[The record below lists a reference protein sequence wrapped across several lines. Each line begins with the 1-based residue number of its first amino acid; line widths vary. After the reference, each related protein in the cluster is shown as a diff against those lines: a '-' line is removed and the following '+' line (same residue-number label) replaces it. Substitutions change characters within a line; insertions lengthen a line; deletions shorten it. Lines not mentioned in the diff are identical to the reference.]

1 MKTIDSQSIFAC
13 VLSLGILLFGVPA
26 VASGTH
32 NGMMGETG
40 RAGDPEKIT
49 RTIEIVM
56 HDNFYEPEEISVK
69 EGETVRFVIKNVG
82 EFVHEFNIG
91 TAAMHASHG
100 SEMAMMMDHGVI
112 KGGMIDWEAAKAMQA
127 SMGHG
132 MHEEPNSILLEAGK
146 TAELVWQFPDHAEL
160 EFACNIPGHY
170 DSGMMGP
177 IELSH

>member
-69 EGETVRFVIKNVG
+69 EGETVRFVIKNAG

-132 MHEEPNSILLEAGK
+132 MHEEPNS
-146 TAELVWQFPDHAEL
+146 
-160 EFACNIPGHY
+160 
-170 DSGMMGP
+170 
-177 IELSH
+177 